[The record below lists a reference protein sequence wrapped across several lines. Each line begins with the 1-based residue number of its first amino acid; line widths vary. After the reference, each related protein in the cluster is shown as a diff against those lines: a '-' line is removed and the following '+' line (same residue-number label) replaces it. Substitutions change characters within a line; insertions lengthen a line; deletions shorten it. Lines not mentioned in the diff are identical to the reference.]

1 MESDPEGAAG
11 KYLLFALVMVL
22 AFIAAGAIAAAL
34 MIHLSL

>member
-1 MESDPEGAAG
+1 MESDPEDAAG

-34 MIHLSL
+34 VVHFSL